1 MCVNLD
7 VPFISLCKSYFV
19 EGSIQDSHTYIYILY
34 ILSPIKSTVVYIN
47 PFEYGLGFTGL
58 LLIIP
63 QVWSI
68 DQIDKPVEPE
78 IMRNSFEARLS

>member
-7 VPFISLCKSYFV
+7 VPFISLANRLLYFV
-19 EGSIQDSHTYIYILY
+19 EGSIQDSHTYVYILY

-58 LLIIP
+58 LLIIL

-68 DQIDKPVEPE
+68 D
-78 IMRNSFEARLS
+78 